1 MILLTVLI
9 LYTGK
14 ADILDLKIND
24 RGHSFMSVMVSFLII
39 SRSHASLVRYMEAR
53 HLVGE
58 LMRCSRELIQHIVAF
73 TRYERSK
80 HARKWRAEISRRM
93 CSLLRTVV
101 VVLQHNKKRE
111 YVWQVAE
118 LTKAEKQALLLAVG
132 GSNERSPLVLS
143 IFLRTAI
150 SSHIEC
156 LDSPLDVNVEL
167 KLLSCT
173 CDFISAYHG
182 LMKLLN
188 TPYPFPMLQMTRT
201 FLFVWVFTLPFA
213 LANDIIRFIP
223 LLFIV
228 FFCTYGMCAPFH
240 YTHVFSPYCHNTNVH
255 LYIIFTD
262 SNVLFVCTHRLHRF
276 RTYIHCFRR
285 SFW

>member
-1 MILLTVLI
+1 MMILLTITIV
-9 LYTGK
+9 YTGK
-14 ADILDLKIND
+14 AEILDLRIND
-24 RGHSFMSVMVSFLII
+24 KGHTFMSVMVSFLII

-53 HLVGE
+53 HFVGE
-58 LMRCSRELIQHIVAF
+58 LMRCSRELIQHAVAF

-80 HARKWRAEISRRM
+80 QARKWRAEIARRT

-143 IFLRTAI
+143 IFIRTAI
-150 SSHIEC
+150 SSHIES

-173 CDFISAYHG
+173 SDFIAAYHG
-182 LMKLLN
+182 LMKLLS

-213 LANDIIRFIP
+213 LANDIISFLP
-223 LLFIV
+223 LLLIV
-228 FFCTYGMCAPFH
+228 FFCTYGTFGFR
-240 YTHVFSPYCHNTNVH
+240 FS
-255 LYIIFTD
+255 
-262 SNVLFVCTHRLHRF
+262 
-276 RTYIHCFRR
+276 
-285 SFW
+285 